1 MDFDDYQIAKS
12 LYEQSELLHEES
24 QGYQEKEGESGV
36 RDTWGLPADS
46 DRGIEMLSMEA
57 NDTVE
62 ELDKEWIELIKRV
75 INLEIPIQEL
85 KIFVS
90 DYKRQ

>member
-1 MDFDDYQIAKS
+1 
-12 LYEQSELLHEES
+12 
-24 QGYQEKEGESGV
+24 
-36 RDTWGLPADS
+36 
-46 DRGIEMLSMEA
+46 MLSMEA

>member
-1 MDFDDYQIAKS
+1 
-12 LYEQSELLHEES
+12 
-24 QGYQEKEGESGV
+24 
-36 RDTWGLPADS
+36 
-46 DRGIEMLSMEA
+46 MLSMEA

-75 INLEIPIQEL
+75 INLEIPIQE
-85 KIFVS
+85 IRNFVS